1 MINFENVNGRESLD
15 GSFFQQLDKEENEDE
30 DFDACF
36 HQPGKKRRL
45 TTNQVQFLE
54 KTFELE
60 NKLCQDLPCGPRQIT
75 LIATSPTRNLVSK
88 SKGSIQD
95 QTARK
100 DYDSLKSGYE
110 RLKVDY
116 ENLLKES
123 KSLKNEVNSLEK
135 KFLSQEKGKENL
147 DLENLVQEDQNPI
160 LRVDFDHVSE
170 IPMVLCK

>member
-60 NKLCQDLPCGPRQIT
+60 NKLY
-75 LIATSPTRNLVSK
+75 
-88 SKGSIQD
+88 

-116 ENLLKES
+116 ENLLKDSE
-123 KSLKNEVNSLEK
+123 SLKNEVNSLEK